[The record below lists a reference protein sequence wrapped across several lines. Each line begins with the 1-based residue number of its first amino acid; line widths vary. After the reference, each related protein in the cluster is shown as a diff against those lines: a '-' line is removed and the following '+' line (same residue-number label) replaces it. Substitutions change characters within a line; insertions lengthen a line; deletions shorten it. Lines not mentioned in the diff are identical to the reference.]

1 MAKRLTIKS
10 VEDYE
15 GTQCLIVKRA
25 EEIIKKRHP
34 YAAICKDGID
44 IEIRDGIVETRVW
57 FDDSQFDRIRMS
69 IEEFCK

>member
-34 YAAICKDGID
+34 NAAIYKDGID
-44 IEIRDGIVETRVW
+44 IEIKEGEVETRFW
-57 FDDSQFDRIRMS
+57 FDNSQFDCIKMS